1 MTPIK
6 AILTD
11 IEGTLSAIHF
21 VRQVLFPYA
30 AQRLPEFIAKQGQQ
44 PAVQELLT
52 QAATLAQ
59 VSAQEIP
66 AIVNA
71 LLHWLATDQ
80 KITPL
85 KTLQGMIWEQ
95 GYREGR
101 YQAPLYADAAACL
114 ADWHQRGIPLA
125 VYSSGSV
132 QAQKLFFEI
141 KDVDNKYTAPALY
154 YYSHIAYLNKN
165 YETAQKG
172 FLKLSDNPNFGPLV
186 PYYIA
191 QIYYLQG
198 KYDEVIN
205 YAPALL
211 DSANIKRQP
220 EIAHLL
226 GDAYFKKS
234 KYTEALPYFEK
245 YQKSFKFIIQ

>member
-1 MTPIK
+1 MTPVK

-11 IEGTLSAIHF
+11 IEGTTSAIHF
-21 VRQVLFPYA
+21 VRQVLFPYS
-30 AQRLPEFIAKQGQQ
+30 AQRLPGFIAEQARH
-44 PAVQELLT
+44 PAVMALLT

-59 VSAQEIP
+59 VPAQDTP
-66 AIVNA
+66 AIINA

-132 QAQKLFFEI
+132 QAQQLFFEFSEYG
-141 KDVDNKYTAPALY
+141 DVRPWFQAYFDTTLGAKTEPQSYLK
-154 YYSHIAYLNKN
+154 IAQVLDW
-165 YETAQKG
+165 AAADIL
-172 FLKLSDNPNFGPLV
+172 FLSDSSAELDAAQTVGLQTYWLV
-186 PYYIA
+186 RPQDTVATPAQLTQTRHRIA
-191 QIYYLQG
+191 A
-198 KYDEVIN
+198 D
-205 YAPALL
+205 
-211 DSANIKRQP
+211 
-220 EIAHLL
+220 
-226 GDAYFKKS
+226 F
-234 KYTEALPYFEK
+234 
-245 YQKSFKFIIQ
+245 YQVLV

>member
-30 AQRLPEFIAKQGQQ
+30 AQRLPEFIAEQGQQ
-44 PAVQELLT
+44 PAVRELLT

-132 QAQKLFFEI
+132 QAQKLFFEFSEYG
-141 KDVDNKYTAPALY
+141 DVRPWFQAYFDTTLGAKTAPQSYLQ
-154 YYSHIAYLNKN
+154 IAQNLGW
-165 YETAQKG
+165 TVADIL
-172 FLKLSDNPNFGPLV
+172 FLSDSVAELDAAESSGLQTCWLVRPQDTITTPEQRSQSRHRMAANFYEVDQL
-186 PYYIA
+186 
-191 QIYYLQG
+191 LQF
-198 KYDEVIN
+198 
-205 YAPALL
+205 
-211 DSANIKRQP
+211 S
-220 EIAHLL
+220 
-226 GDAYFKKS
+226 
-234 KYTEALPYFEK
+234 
-245 YQKSFKFIIQ
+245 